1 VGRLIVHPDL
11 QRQGIGSRLLL
22 GIEACFPDVARFE
35 LFTGDRSEATIR
47 LYERLGYRVFR
58 REAQTTQV
66 NLVFMEKC
74 VGE

>member
-1 VGRLIVHPDL
+1 
-11 QRQGIGSRLLL
+11 
-22 GIEACFPDVARFE
+22 VARFE